1 VIYRVGAEIL
11 VIVHLAFVIFV
22 VFGALLV
29 LYRRWIALLHVPMAL
44 WGAATELLGIVC
56 PLTPLEQRLWR
67 LAGEAGYENGFI
79 EHYLLPVLYPAGLTR
94 SVQIGL
100 GVATLLVNVALYA
113 WLATRTS
120 NHNKKHYKSII

>member
-1 VIYRVGAEIL
+1 MIYRVGAELL
-11 VIVHLAFVIFV
+11 VIIHLAFVVFV
-22 VFGALLV
+22 VCGALLV

-79 EHYLLPVLYPAGLTR
+79 EHYLLPLLYPAGLTR
-94 SVQIGL
+94 SLQIGL
-100 GVATLLVNVALYA
+100 GLGALIVNGALYA
-113 WLATRTS
+113 WILARGQ
-120 NHNKKHYKSII
+120 KKYL

>member
-1 VIYRVGAEIL
+1 MIYRVGAELL
-11 VIVHLAFVIFV
+11 VIIHLAFVVFV
-22 VFGALLV
+22 VCGALLV

-79 EHYLLPVLYPAGLTR
+79 EHYLLPLLYPAGLTR
-94 SVQIGL
+94 SLQIGL
-100 GVATLLVNVALYA
+100 GLGALLVNGALYA
-113 WLATRTS
+113 WVLARGR
-120 NHNKKHYKSII
+120 

>member
-1 VIYRVGAEIL
+1 VIYRVGAELL
-11 VIVHLAFVIFV
+11 VIIHLAFVVFV
-22 VFGALLV
+22 VCGALLV

-79 EHYLLPVLYPAGLTR
+79 EHYLLPLLYPAGLTR
-94 SVQIGL
+94 SLQIGL
-100 GVATLLVNVALYA
+100 GLGALLVNGALYA
-113 WLATRTS
+113 WILARGQ
-120 NHNKKHYKSII
+120 KKYL

>member
-1 VIYRVGAEIL
+1 VIYRVGAELL
-11 VIVHLAFVIFV
+11 VIIHLAFVVFV
-22 VFGALLV
+22 VCGALLV

-79 EHYLLPVLYPAGLTR
+79 EHYLLPLLYPAGLTR
-94 SVQIGL
+94 SLQIGL
-100 GVATLLVNVALYA
+100 GLGALIVNGALYA
-113 WLATRTS
+113 WILARGQ
-120 NHNKKHYKSII
+120 KKYL